1 MKKALSYIVS
11 SIVDDPK
18 KVEISEE
25 EKDGVTNFTV
35 SVAKEDMGKIIG
47 KGGKVIKAIRNL
59 IKISAIKQGK
69 KIYISL
75 LENPQE

>member
-1 MKKALSYIVS
+1 MKKALSYIIS

-18 KVEISEE
+18 QVEISEE
-25 EKDGVTNFTV
+25 EKDGVINFTV

-75 LENPQE
+75 LEIPQQ